1 MRRGLCLAL
10 LPIPLA
16 VLPGCVTGPAG
27 EATELA
33 GADRQASPAT
43 AAGRLVAA
51 GTQGGA
57 RPVEATH
64 QKLELPEPDPLA
76 QESLTPGVLMPR
88 KTPQDVVVARVGGCP
103 IQKSHV
109 YDRLFEVDTLRTKGV
124 VDTIA
129 FDILL
134 ASQARK
140 HKVFLDPTTIDKI
153 VEEEVERLKAQV
165 QQQWQGR
172 MSIDDFL
179 QIKRGRDLKTH
190 RQFMRRQMA
199 RDLFRFYV
207 VRYLALRENR
217 VQVRILTHP
226 DRKEVETIRRMVGEG
241 ADFESLALQKSRH
254 PSQKAGGKL
263 PPFTREDKSEFTQ
276 ASFELKEGQV
286 SEVRK
291 TTQDGAPMYYLLYC
305 LRHMPGRDIPFS
317 QAKPEL
323 DKAWITSPL
332 VRGEAN
338 ALYLRL
344 REASEV
350 LNNGGQKR

>member
-1 MRRGLCLAL
+1 
-10 LPIPLA
+10 
-16 VLPGCVTGPAG
+16 
-27 EATELA
+27 
-33 GADRQASPAT
+33 
-43 AAGRLVAA
+43 
-51 GTQGGA
+51 
-57 RPVEATH
+57 
-64 QKLELPEPDPLA
+64 
-76 QESLTPGVLMPR
+76 MPR
-88 KTPQDVVVARVGGCP
+88 KVPQDLVVARVGGFP
-103 IQKSHV
+103 IQKSQV

-140 HKVFLDPTTIDKI
+140 HKVFLDPATIDKI
-153 VEEEVERLKAQV
+153 VEEEVARLSAQV
-165 QQQWQGR
+165 EQQWQGR

-190 RQFMRRQMA
+190 QQFMRRQMA

-254 PSQKAGGKL
+254 PSQKEGGKL

-276 ASFELKEGQV
+276 ASFELKEGEV
-286 SEVRK
+286 SEVRQ

-332 VRGEAN
+332 VRGEAS

-350 LNNGGQKR
+350 LNNGRQKR